1 MFENVT
7 GVCQFSFYIIDWD
20 SLQVIGRL
28 PYGYVE
34 SDYFDVK
41 VEHILKIIVSGWDL
55 VYPGPP

>member
-34 SDYFDVK
+34 SDYFEVK

-55 VYPGPP
+55 V